1 MTTLMNKMLM
11 DGVITREKKGLYTV
25 AAGGELLACHA
36 GSRIRK
42 GGERLLT
49 GDRVELTPNGDG
61 TGFITALLPRKNV
74 LVRPLVANVDAFVA
88 VVAASTPAPYPYN
101 IDKLTAMACYRGIE
115 TALVINKCDAAA
127 PDALLAVYERAGCKC
142 FALSA
147 ATGEGVSALGAYLRG
162 KTAVLAGASGVGKS
176 SLINALYPE
185 TGAEIGALSKK
196 TERGKNTTRHTELF
210 SVGNGTYIADTP
222 GFTMLDE
229 DKLGIE
235 SEQSLFECFPEFASY
250 FGKCRFR
257 GCTHL
262 KEDGCAVIAAV
273 KSGDIAASRHDSYVR
288 LYGALKALR
297 KY

>member
-1 MTTLMNKMLM
+1 MVVE
-11 DGVITREKKGLYTV
+11 GVITKEKKGLYTV
-25 AAGGELLACHA
+25 AASGGVIACHA

-42 GGERLLT
+42 GGERLLA
-49 GDRVELTPNGDG
+49 GDRVELSENGDG

-74 LVRPLVANVDAFVA
+74 LARPLVANVDAFVA

-115 TALVINKCDAAA
+115 TVLAVNKCDEAD
-127 PDALLAVYERAGCKC
+127 PNALLAVYKTVGCKC

-176 SLINALYPE
+176 SLINALYPDICAE
-185 TGAEIGALSKK
+185 TGALSKK

-210 SVGNGTYIADTP
+210 PVGNGTYIVDTP

-235 SEQSLFECFPEFASY
+235 SEQSLFDCFSEFGQY

-262 KEDGCAVIAAV
+262 KEEGCAIIAAV
-273 KSGDIAASRHDSYVR
+273 KSGDIAASRHESYVK
-288 LYGALKALR
+288 LYGALKSLR